1 MSDSLEILEATRGV
15 CRRVRH
21 VLVEGREPEQ
31 LDCLIFHVE
40 KLHHLLLSLH
50 VTTEDIIEAVAVS
63 LSLLEELNSSTS
75 GACSHGYAVPV
86 LHENSRGRPRFDI
99 KPEQLE
105 YLLTLGL
112 KCPKIAEVLGVSL
125 STIRRRMTEYG
136 FSVTSLY
143 ANITDQ
149 ELDRIVSEI
158 LAIVCHLLS
167 RGLRIHQAR
176 VRASLHRVDPD
187 GVVIRWASA
196 VEQTLVINRNQQKRG
211 DAHCMLMAILLKERN
226 REMCGVQTLLSL
238 ILFSSR
244 VQKQV
249 SHNICKTSVS
259 MIIY

>member
-1 MSDSLEILEATRGV
+1 MTDSLEILEATRGV

-21 VLVEGREPEQ
+21 VLVRYEEGREPEQ

-40 KLHHLLLSLH
+40 RLHRLLLSLH
-50 VTTEDIIEAVAVS
+50 VTTDDIIEAVAVS

-158 LAIVCHLLS
+158 KQQFPNSGYRLMHGHLLS

-196 VEQTLVINRNQQKRG
+196 VVRRKYS
-211 DAHCMLMAILLKERN
+211 
-226 REMCGVQTLLSL
+226 VFSPLSL
-238 ILFSSR
+238 WHLDGHHKLIR
-244 VQKQV
+244 YTPMV
-249 SHNICKTSVS
+249 
-259 MIIY
+259 